1 MNWVV
6 FAPEADATFGPPSGG
21 YLYNHELA
29 EALRR
34 LGESFL
40 PLPQQ
45 GRGVKVFPRAELV
58 SSSPQPSPSREERE
72 TVVLVDALGAT
83 DAVDVPGK
91 KVALVHM
98 APPFSDGAQRFFSSV
113 DLVVGV
119 SASVLD
125 DVRERFVLSAPCRVV
140 EAGADHFEPV
150 TNVPNRRLLGIG
162 HVLPHKGVLEALE
175 ACADVPGEWSLDWL
189 GGTDVD
195 PEYTQQVMERRREL
209 GLETRVRFPG
219 RVRRE
224 AVTKALSRCAAL
236 VSTSFREAWGLAA
249 VEALV
254 CGVPLVT
261 WTTGGV
267 FERARAAGAGCF
279 VGRGDVDRLRVG
291 LTDALSGRAEWK
303 AAALAVAKTFHTW
316 DDCAQEMIAACCA
329 P

>member
-1 MNWVV
+1 M
-6 FAPEADATFGPPSGG
+6 
-21 YLYNHELA
+21 
-29 EALRR
+29 
-34 LGESFL
+34 
-40 PLPQQ
+40 
-45 GRGVKVFPRAELV
+45 
-58 SSSPQPSPSREERE
+58 
-72 TVVLVDALGAT
+72 LVDALGANE
-83 DAVDVPGK
+83 AVHLPGK

-98 APPFSDGAQRFFSSV
+98 APPFSDGAQRFFASV

-125 DVRERFVLSAPCRVV
+125 DVRECFVLSAPCRVV

-150 TNVPNRRLLGIG
+150 TNVPTRRLLGIG
-162 HVLPHKGVLEALE
+162 HVLPHKGVIEALE
-175 ACADVPGEWSLDWL
+175 ACAGVPGEWSLEWL
-189 GGTDVD
+189 GATDVD
-195 PEYTQQVMERRREL
+195 PGYTQQVMERRREL

-224 AVTKALSRCAAL
+224 AVTKGLSRCAAL

-267 FERARAAGAGCF
+267 FERARTAGAGCF

-316 DDCAQEMIAACCA
+316 DDCAREMIAACCA